1 MDAIRNI
8 ESNLVIIN
16 KVSLNILDCALQR
29 V

>member
-16 KVSLNILDCALQR
+16 KVSLNILGCALQR